1 LAFPSNIN
9 TSYVDPRFYVSLPSP
24 SLDIK
29 ISNPGHVSVYK
40 IFNGGTGYKLNGIA
54 YQEKKNI
61 GNNAVILE
69 RRIDFPNP
77 DDVEIL
83 TLTYTGDQSSFFYNI
98 GATGAFVNMNA

>member
-1 LAFPSNIN
+1 M
-9 TSYVDPRFYVSLPSP
+9 
-24 SLDIK
+24 
-29 ISNPGHVSVYK
+29 
-40 IFNGGTGYKLNGIA
+40 NGIA